1 MYVCTAQV
9 YTPAPCARLPLRV
22 SVHKGGRSKKTNK
35 KNNRKQICLEYS
47 RKTTTTTACPCVRA
61 VLFAHNARRPLPLP
75 RLPRSSR
82 GAPSMRKKK
91 PHPKALGLCNVFG
104 VSLPPF
110 SERSDARTFVKLT
123 EFHMLNRSL
132 NLLHLS
138 LSTRVHVCLLQ
149 TCLNRGQY
157 CPQEARLNLWE
168 FGSVPPL
175 SSRPQACG
183 RIYRPTLA
191 FSLSLPP
198 KPLSSKHSFVAF
210 PHAFDHRLDALS

>member
-1 MYVCTAQV
+1 MHGATLYPGSLCSPPAACQRAQGRTV
-9 YTPAPCARLPLRV
+9 EENKQKEQQKSAWNIRGRQQQQRRVRACVRCCLRTTPAVRRHCPDCPAAV
-22 SVHKGGRSKKTNK
+22 GGRHRCGKKT
-35 KNNRKQICLEYS
+35 
-47 RKTTTTTACPCVRA
+47 
-61 VLFAHNARRPLPLP
+61 
-75 RLPRSSR
+75 
-82 GAPSMRKKK
+82 

-110 SERSDARTFVKLT
+110 SEHSDPRTLVKLT

-157 CPQEARLNLWE
+157 FPQEARLNLWE
-168 FGSVPPL
+168 FGGVPPL

-191 FSLSLPP
+191 FSLSLSLSRQNPSPP
-198 KPLSSKHSFVAF
+198 NTPM
-210 PHAFDHRLDALS
+210 